1 MTNKERVE
9 AYLKHFGT
17 KLSTDYKDKNSAEYT
32 IYPEPTAD
40 GHQVFI
46 FKYKSDNTINIEDHV
61 CYYSND
67 LFSILLE
74 KVQEGCKSIYIDED
88 LYNDMC
94 FEEDLAEEYDKW
106 KANS

>member
-17 KLSTDYKDKNSAEYT
+17 KLSTDYKDQNSAEFA
-32 IYPEPTAD
+32 IYRKDTMD
-40 GHQVFI
+40 GYEVFI
-46 FKYKSDNTINIEDHV
+46 AKYNNSLQIVIEDDV

-67 LFSILLE
+67 LFDILLQ

-88 LYNDMC
+88 LYNDMY